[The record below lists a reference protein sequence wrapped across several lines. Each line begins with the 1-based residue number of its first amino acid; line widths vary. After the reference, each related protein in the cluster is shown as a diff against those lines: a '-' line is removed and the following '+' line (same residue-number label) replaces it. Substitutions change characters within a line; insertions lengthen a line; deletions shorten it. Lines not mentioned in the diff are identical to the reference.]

1 MTTTQTE
8 PLSHTVRRVIGLA
21 SLAPSVHNTQPWWW
35 RVQANLLELHA
46 DPDRQL
52 TAADPHGRNMTIS
65 CGAALHQA
73 VVAAGALGW
82 PATVDRLPEG
92 DPPGPLAALR
102 LHRGPPPET
111 AERDL
116 ELLEERRTD
125 RRRFTSW
132 PVPLERLRTLA
143 SLSLPFGV
151 RTVVV
156 EDVSDRFRVDL
167 LLSRASAIQARD
179 PEVRAELG
187 RWLDGAEDGVPR
199 QALPPTAPTD
209 APSRFPPGTLDDV
222 GRELTGTDSLLALTT
237 PHERAR
243 DWLHTGEALSAIWL
257 AAAAAGLSVV
267 PVSQPLE
274 VTETREA
281 LQHEILD
288 THALPQMLLR
298 IGWQPIARPTLPRTP
313 RRPLDDIIRP

>member
-8 PLSHTVRRVIGLA
+8 PLSHTVRRVLGLA

-35 RVQANLLELHA
+35 RVNANLLELHA

-65 CGAALHQA
+65 CGAALHQG
-73 VVAAGALGW
+73 VVAAEALGW

-92 DPPGPLAALR
+92 DPPGPLATLR
-102 LHRGPPPET
+102 LHRGPQPDD
-111 AERDL
+111 AQHRL

-132 PVPLERLRTLA
+132 PVPVERLRSLA
-143 SLSLPFGV
+143 ALSLPFGV
-151 RTVVV
+151 RTTVV

-167 LLSRASAIQARD
+167 LLSRASVIQARD
-179 PEVRAELG
+179 PAVRAELDSLAGPARG
-187 RWLDGAEDGVPR
+187 RGPTSG
-199 QALPPTAPTD
+199 LPPTAPTD
-209 APSRFPPGTLDDV
+209 GPSRFPPGTLDDT

-243 DWLHTGEALSAIWL
+243 DWLSTGEAM
-257 AAAAAGLSVV
+257 AASGSR
-267 PVSQPLE
+267 QPLPACLWC
-274 VTETREA
+274 R
-281 LQHEILD
+281 
-288 THALPQMLLR
+288 
-298 IGWQPIARPTLPRTP
+298 
-313 RRPLDDIIRP
+313 